1 MKNTVRLQVEMD
13 KEHME
18 EFEELLKLGGLR
30 TKRDLL
36 NNALTLLKWA
46 AREKAKGNSICS
58 VGSDGQLQKELE
70 LPLLEAIAVSVTRAA
85 TAAARATQEPTAS
98 TLGSDSPSIAAVMG
112 SGPLRLLRGN

>member
-18 EFEELLKLGGLR
+18 DLEELLKLGGLR

-46 AREKAKGNSICS
+46 AREKAKGNSLCS
-58 VGSDGQLQKELE
+58 VDPSGRLHKELE
-70 LPLLEAIAVSVTRAA
+70 LPFLEMVAAAVHRAA
-85 TAAARATQEPTAS
+85 NTAAERANEEGRTQDDAS
-98 TLGSDSPSIAAVMG
+98 TSVAATGSV
-112 SGPLRLLRGN
+112 PLRVLRGT